1 MLKECTLFEALQC
14 KEEDTLVTVAKKLR
28 EYTVRY
34 IYVTNAQEQPVGVI
48 SMSDMN
54 NRVVAEGKDPTLF
67 KAKDIMTKNIKVYD
81 DTMDERDAYKQCVH
95 EKLTACPVVSKGKLV
110 GVVTVQELLNR
121 ITHVE

>member
-14 KEEDTLVTVAKKLR
+14 KEEDTLVAVAKKLR

-34 IYVTNAQEQPVGVI
+34 IYVTNAQEQPMGVI
-48 SMSDMN
+48 SMSDIN
-54 NRVVAEGKDPTLF
+54 NRVVAEGKDPRTM

-81 DTMDERDAYKQCVH
+81 DEMDEREAYKQCVQ

-110 GVVTVQELLNR
+110 GVITVQELLNR
-121 ITHVE
+121 MTHVE

>member
-34 IYVTNAQEQPVGVI
+34 IYVTNTQEQPIGVI
-48 SMSDMN
+48 SMSDIN
-54 NRVVAEGKDPTLF
+54 NRVVAEGKDPNTIQ
-67 KAKDIMTKNIKVYD
+67 AKDIMTKNIKVYD
-81 DTMDERDAYKQCVH
+81 DQMDEREAYKQCVQ

-110 GVVTVQELLNR
+110 GVVTIQELLNR